1 MSKQSKK
8 KKANRRGS
16 RGGYH
21 PLPQRFKVALMS
33 TYRWNTTVSA
43 GSATHAY
50 VDVSDANSFAPYYYD
65 QLMTIYKNFVVD
77 SVDIEYRV
85 VNRSL
90 SSEAEIFLFDIN
102 RKAYDAG
109 ITTVIAESLPG
120 ATRHILT
127 STGNSKTV
135 TVKRKVP
142 LAQFYKKGFSS
153 DSDFWGDL
161 YTAPPICS
169 ETTRKANIY
178 NVIFYTAAN
187 GSDTITYTT
196 DRRITY
202 HMTFFNFWTSN
213 ISLASELPSKLDP
226 DSLPDKDAKRSISK
240 SREQCQPEMI
250 PARPTYRRG

>member
-16 RGGYH
+16 CGGYH

-50 VDVSDANSFAPYYYD
+50 VDVSDANSIAPYYYD

-90 SSEAEIFLFDIN
+90 SSEAEIFLFDIS
-102 RKAYDAG
+102 RKSYDVG

-120 ATRHILT
+120 VGGLWAVFRLQTARRSIHAGVRRL
-127 STGNSKTV
+127 
-135 TVKRKVP
+135 
-142 LAQFYKKGFSS
+142 QF
-153 DSDFWGDL
+153 
-161 YTAPPICS
+161 
-169 ETTRKANIY
+169 N
-178 NVIFYTAAN
+178 
-187 GSDTITYTT
+187 TIT
-196 DRRITY
+196 
-202 HMTFFNFWTSN
+202 
-213 ISLASELPSKLDP
+213 
-226 DSLPDKDAKRSISK
+226 
-240 SREQCQPEMI
+240 
-250 PARPTYRRG
+250 